1 MNAFLILIDQII
13 SIYLY
18 TLIVYVI
25 LTLLIQYDFINRY
38 NRLVD
43 KIVRALIA
51 LHEPLLIQV
60 RRFVPFIGGMDFSPV
75 IVILLLSFFRNLI
88 KQNLGIWEIYLI
100 NNLDK
105 IIDGK
110 LSAYNFLLEV
120 SKRVNDF
127 ENLYDRPPCLAVI
140 IVGNDTASKIYVKN
154 KIKTAKKINVKSIEI
169 ILPKEITEKDLLE
182 QIDILNDNELVDG
195 ILVQLPLPK
204 HFLSNNVTN
213 KILPLKDVD
222 GFHPLNF
229 GNLCLGNEAIVPCT
243 PLGCLY
249 LIKNEIKN
257 LSGYNVTIVGR
268 SNIVGKPMQ
277 ALLIKENC
285 TVTLTHSR
293 TRSLV
298 NITKKADILISA
310 IGRPEYITKEYI
322 KPNSIIIDVGI
333 NRVVEK
339 GKNKLVGDV
348 KFEEACQLAKKITP
362 VPGGV
367 GPMTIACL
375 MYNTVKA
382 SFLRKKKEFKEIIF

>member
-1 MNAFLILIDQII
+1 MYAFLILIDQIL

-18 TLIVYVI
+18 TLIVYVV

-38 NRLVD
+38 NTLVD
-43 KIVRALIA
+43 RIVRALIA

-60 RRFVPFIGGMDFSPV
+60 RRIVPFIGGLDFSPV

-110 LSAYNFLLEV
+110 LSAYNFLIKV
-120 SKRVNDF
+120 SKKVEDF
-127 ENLYDRPPCLAVI
+127 KTLYNRPPCLAVI

-154 KIKTAKKINVKSIEI
+154 KIKTAKEINIKSIEI
-169 ILPKEITEKDLLE
+169 TLPEETTEQNLLK
-182 QIDILNDNELVDG
+182 QIDILNNNENVDG

-204 HFLSNNVTN
+204 QILSNNIIN

-222 GFHPLNF
+222 GFHPTNF
-229 GNLCLGNEAIVPCT
+229 GNLCLGDETIVPCT

-257 LSGYNVTIVGR
+257 LSGTNVTIVGR

-285 TVTLTHSR
+285 TVTLTHSK
-293 TRSLV
+293 TRSLMD
-298 NITKKADILISA
+298 ITKKADILISA
-310 IGRPEYITKEYI
+310 IGKPEFITKEYI

-333 NRVVEK
+333 NRVVENE
-339 GKNKLVGDV
+339 KNKLVGDV
-348 KFEEACQLAKKITP
+348 KFEEAYRLAKKITP

-375 MYNTVKA
+375 LKNTIDC
-382 SFLRKKKEFKEIIF
+382 FKRSQI